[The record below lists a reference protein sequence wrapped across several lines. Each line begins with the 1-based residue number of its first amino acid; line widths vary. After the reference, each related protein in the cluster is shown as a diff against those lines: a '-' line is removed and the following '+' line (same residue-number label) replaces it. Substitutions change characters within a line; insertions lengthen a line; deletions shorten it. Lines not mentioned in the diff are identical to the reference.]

1 MAASS
6 SSCSFSLPG
15 GGAVFDSGNE
25 SGREGDAVINQV
37 VRAAVVGALDE
48 RGGIIE

>member
-1 MAASS
+1 MAVCSP
-6 SSCSFSLPG
+6 SCSFSLTG
-15 GGAVFDSGNE
+15 GRAVFDSGNE
-25 SGREGDAVINQV
+25 SAREGDAVINQV